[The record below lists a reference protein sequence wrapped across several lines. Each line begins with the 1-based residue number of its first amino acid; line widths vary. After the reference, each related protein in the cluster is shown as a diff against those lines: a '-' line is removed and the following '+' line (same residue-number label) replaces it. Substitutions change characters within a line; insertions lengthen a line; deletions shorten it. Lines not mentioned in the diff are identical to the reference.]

1 MLYMLLIDD
10 ACYMLS
16 ILDDAC
22 YMLSILD
29 DACLCYRSTMHTTCY
44 RSMMQV
50 VMLYMMQANV
60 YTRATI
66 DDA

>member
-1 MLYMLLIDD
+1 MMHAMLL
-10 ACYMLS
+10 
-16 ILDDAC
+16 
-22 YMLSILD
+22 ILD
-29 DACLCYRSTMHTTCY
+29 DACLCYRSTMHATCY

-50 VMLYMMQANV
+50 IMLYMMQANV

>member
-1 MLYMLLIDD
+1 MMHAMLLI
-10 ACYMLS
+10 
-16 ILDDAC
+16 LDDP
-22 YMLSILD
+22 
-29 DACLCYRSTMHTTCY
+29 CLCYRSTMHATCY

-50 VMLYMMQANV
+50 IMLYMMQANV